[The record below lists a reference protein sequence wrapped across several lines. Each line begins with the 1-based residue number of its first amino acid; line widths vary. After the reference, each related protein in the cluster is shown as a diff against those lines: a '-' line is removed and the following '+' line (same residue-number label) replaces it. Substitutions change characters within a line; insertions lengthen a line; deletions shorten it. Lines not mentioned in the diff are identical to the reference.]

1 MADIDPIELKFVL
14 NSPEVLE
21 EFKKMVTA
29 SKDLDA
35 SVDGAKQKFS
45 QFITEQLKA
54 NQHLDENA
62 QLTAKQTT
70 ALERHATA
78 LVDLK
83 QKLENTFD
91 PTQIGVYDYQ
101 INQINASIEKIV
113 ESANKNVQLM
123 NPAEIEAANQKIIEA
138 QSLLDKISDTT
149 ITPAFA
155 NSEELEVLS
164 TEINKTDDAFQQLGT
179 VIDFVQSKMSGMDQ
193 GSEEFKQLQ
202 ADISAANDIL
212 GRTPQLYDATGNSIN
227 QMNDALKTFQEL
239 LSSETNP
246 EAIITLNTNIETLEK
261 GIQSVK
267 NSGKTGFD
275 EFGNKLDEQKE
286 KTVNLQTELEN
297 LVNKMGRLRLENKE
311 NSEEYE
317 ILKKK
322 AVETRSAIALTN
334 NEISTG
340 VKNTASLQGLINI
353 TQNIAAGYG
362 LVSGAVGLFN
372 SNQEESQRII
382 QKVTSVIAILQ
393 SLQQIQVALNT
404 KDAATTAVLTTSK
417 NFLTAASLRL
427 AAALGITQIAAA
439 ALMATLTLGLT
450 LVITAVIYAFNRLA
464 DKQKEQ
470 QELNKKVAESLAAPI
485 ISYRKL
491 QQAWNELGNDLD
503 AKKRFITE
511 NASEFNKLGVTV
523 NDVHDAENLFVK
535 NTAAMLEALRLRA
548 KAAAAMELATEQ
560 YKIALEAQME
570 YESDMDTMKN
580 GSVWEK
586 FTTGLKANIFTTNQ
600 FTNTINKQNEANTK
614 ANKLFNESIDLSN
627 KSPQVK
633 KKAGIAPESSGK
645 FEYNEATKIEEHKLR
660 VAKERGLKTDKME
673 MEYLNKKL
681 RYAQTDKN
689 EYEKVLQEIEIF
701 QARSLKNQDDASKKS
716 SDKRQQQ
723 AEAAAK
729 KAQRLAEQAAEARIK
744 VLEKISA
751 AEENLKNKETEG
763 DEIAAIKKKYE
774 ALRNEAKKVGLG
786 SFDLMRIDTAETKET
801 DIKKYEIE
809 TKALLKNLSDQKD
822 LYAAYEAMK
831 TQIGETEAAKRF
843 NISLNEFGTYGDLLE
858 SKIKKLSDIQKR
870 SFEENER
877 LKALQSQKSEND
889 TEVNNKDNNDYA
901 KAYQDAITHQ
911 EKIQNIN
918 KIYSDKT
925 LQLQKIADVNLR
937 NAKLAENEKQRQDAV
952 DLANKE
958 AFEKT
963 EIFKRLSENLMG
975 ITRNQLRAR
984 IEALKT
990 ILAEG
995 DNLTEEQ
1002 KNKFLR
1008 QLKEAESVKANSSLM
1023 RQVNALLIERAKLE
1037 KLATEALAKS
1047 PEEYAKLKQAIAE
1060 VNDEITYLTNAQ
1072 KMRDVA
1078 DYAKAV
1084 QSIFSQLANDIGDSN
1099 VGLSDT
1105 LSTISEIAGIA
1116 GNLGDAVGGIME
1128 GIAEGFTK
1136 GGIIGIAQ
1144 SIFGAIGGLF
1154 SMGKKARESEKKAA
1168 EEIKKRQ
1175 QEQIQSQLDYN
1186 ATLRQR
1192 IADEVKLN
1200 DLYKS
1205 RVDNIKE
1212 QIEANK
1218 KNAAQIIKDQ
1228 QDVFKRL
1235 LNAQTVAGM
1244 NTEKYGGFLGIG
1256 RKTRAV
1262 EELKTVAELLGIGTY
1277 KDVKMPWGN
1286 IRIFEPGQVE
1296 LTDELFERL
1305 ELLNSQQP
1313 LTGDAKNAFDQLKKL
1328 RDEYGSIAEANRQL
1342 EIELKNAITGTT
1354 AQSLADSIREGLKSG
1369 KKSFADFADDI
1380 EGFLRDAI
1388 LAGISAKMIEPKIQE
1403 LQDALAEMMGDG
1415 ILSADERA
1423 KFQEMYMAIVNSSQ
1437 EYMDI
1442 INEAGINLITGSA
1455 SANSLSGA
1463 LKAASQESIDLL
1475 SGQTMGMRLAQL
1487 ETNVVLKSGFAQQ
1500 LQQTSQ
1506 MLEVQMNIEQNTK
1519 RTADN
1524 TEKLFDVN
1532 DNVVKVVDGQDKYYK
1547 ALQAAGIIN

>member
-1 MADIDPIELKFVL
+1 MADTDPIELKFVL

-21 EFKKMVTA
+21 EFKKMVSA

-35 SVDGAKQKFS
+35 SVDGTKQKFS
-45 QFITEQLKA
+45 QFIVEQLKA

-62 QLTAKQTT
+62 QLTAKQTA
-70 ALERHATA
+70 ALQRHSEA
-78 LVDLK
+78 LMDLK
-83 QKLENTFD
+83 QKLESTFD
-91 PTQIGVYDYQ
+91 PTQVAVYDYQ
-101 INQINASIEKIV
+101 INQIESSIQKIIEAS
-113 ESANKNVQLM
+113 NKNVQLM
-123 NPAEIEAANQKIIEA
+123 DPAEIEAANQKIKESQA
-138 QSLLDKISDTT
+138 LLDKISDAT
-149 ITPAFA
+149 ISPSFA
-155 NSEELEVLS
+155 SPEELEVLS
-164 TEINKTDDAFQQLGT
+164 TEINKTDDSFQQLGT
-179 VIDFVQSKMSGMDQ
+179 VIDFVKAKMSGMDQ
-193 GSEEFKQLQ
+193 GSEEFKQLE
-202 ADISAANDIL
+202 ADINAANQML

-227 QMNDALKTFQEL
+227 QMNDALKTFQEQL
-239 LSSETNP
+239 AGETDP
-246 EAIITLNTNIETLEK
+246 EAIKTLNANIEILEK

-267 NSGKTGFD
+267 NVGKTGFD
-275 EFGNKLDEQKE
+275 EFGNKIEVQSE
-286 KTVNLQTELEN
+286 KTIQLQSELEQ
-297 LVNKMGRLRLENKE
+297 LVNGMAKLRIANKE

-317 ILKKK
+317 TLKNRAMEVRK
-322 AVETRSAIALTN
+322 AIAITN
-334 NEISTG
+334 KEIEYG
-340 VKNTASLQGLINI
+340 AKNTVGLQGLINI

-372 SNQEESQRII
+372 SNQEESERII
-382 QKVTSVIAILQ
+382 QKVTSVVAVLQ
-393 SLQQIQVALNT
+393 SLQQIQTALNV
-404 KDAATTAVLTTSK
+404 KDAATTGLVTTSK
-417 NFLTAASLRL
+417 NFLSAASLRL
-427 AAALGITQIAAA
+427 AAALGISQIAAM
-439 ALMATLTLGLT
+439 ALMATLMLGLT
-450 LVITAVIYAFNRLA
+450 VVISAVIYAFDKLA
-464 DKQKEQ
+464 SKQKEQ
-470 QELNKKVAESLAAPI
+470 QELNKKTADSLAEPI

-491 QQAWNELGNDLD
+491 QQAWNDLGNDLD

-511 NASEFNKLGVTV
+511 NASEFNKLGTQV
-523 NDVHDAENLFVK
+523 NDVHDAENIFVK

-560 YKIALEAQME
+560 YKIALESQME
-570 YESDMDTMKN
+570 YESNMDIMAN
-580 GSVWEK
+580 GSTWQK
-586 FTTGLKANIFTTNQ
+586 FTTGLKANIGSTTT
-600 FTNTINKQNEANTK
+600 FTNVINKQNEANEK
-614 ANKLFNESIDLSN
+614 ANMLFNESINLTN
-627 KSPQVK
+627 KSQQVK

-645 FEYNEATKIEEHKLR
+645 FEYNEATKMEEHKLR
-660 VAKERGLKTDKME
+660 VAKERGQKTDKME
-673 MEYLNKKL
+673 MDYLNKKL

-689 EYEKVLQEIEIF
+689 EHEKVLQEIELF
-701 QARSLKNQDDASKKS
+701 KARSLKNQDDAAKKA
-716 SDKRQQQ
+716 SDKRQRE

-729 KAQRLAEQAAEARIK
+729 KAQRLAEQAAEARAK

-751 AEENLKNKETEG
+751 AEENLNNKETEG
-763 DEIAAIKKKYE
+763 DEIAAIKKKYD

-786 SFDLMRIDTAETKET
+786 SFDLMRIDNAETKET

-809 TKALLKNLSDQKD
+809 TKVLLKSLSDQKD

-843 NISLNEFGTYGDLLE
+843 NISLNEFGTYGDLLDAE
-858 SKIKKLSDIQKR
+858 IKKLSEKQKL

-877 LKALQSQKSEND
+877 LKGLQTQKSEND
-889 TEVNNKDNNDYA
+889 VAVKNKDDNDFA

-911 EKIQNIN
+911 EKLQLIN
-918 KIYSDKT
+918 KTYADKA
-925 LQLQKIADVNLR
+925 LQLQKISDGNLR
-937 NAKLAENEKQRQDAV
+937 AVKLAENEKQKQDAINA
-952 DLANKE
+952 ANQE
-958 AFEKT
+958 AFQKT
-963 EIFKRLSENLMG
+963 EIFRRLSENLIG
-975 ITRNQLRAR
+975 ITKNELRAR

-990 ILAEG
+990 ILADES
-995 DNLTEEQ
+995 NLTEEQ
-1002 KNKFLR
+1002 RQKFLR
-1008 QLKEAESVKANSSLM
+1008 QLKEAENIKASANLQQ
-1023 RQVNALLIERAKLE
+1023 RINELVAHRKNLEEAAKKAVIENK
-1037 KLATEALAKS
+1037 
-1047 PEEYAKLKQAIAE
+1047 EEYIKLKEAIAE
-1060 VNDEITYLTNAQ
+1060 TDTEISLLNAQ
-1072 KMRDVA
+1072 KWKDAA
-1078 DYAKAV
+1078 DYAKAI

-1099 VGLSDT
+1099 AGLSDT
-1105 LSTISEIAGIA
+1105 LTTISEIAGVA

-1128 GIAEGFTK
+1128 GLAEGFTK
-1136 GGIIGIAQ
+1136 GGTIGRAQ

-1154 SMGKKARESEKKAA
+1154 SMGKKARESEKKAQ

-1175 QEQIQSQLDYN
+1175 EEQIQAQLDYN

-1205 RVDNIKE
+1205 RVDNIRE
-1212 QIEANK
+1212 QIAANK

-1244 NTEKYGGFLGIG
+1244 HTKKYGGFLGIG
-1256 RKTRAV
+1256 RKTKAV
-1262 EELKTVAELLGIGTY
+1262 EELKSVAELLGIGTY
-1277 KDVKMPWGN
+1277 KTIKGAFGMDV
-1286 IRIFEPGQVE
+1286 RIFEPGQIE
-1296 LTDELFERL
+1296 LTDDLFDKL
-1305 ELLNSQQP
+1305 EKLNAQQP

-1354 AQSLADSIREGLKSG
+1354 AQTLAESIREGLKSG

-1388 LAGISAKMIEPKIQE
+1388 FAGISAKMIEPKIQE

-1423 KFQEMYMAIVNSSQ
+1423 QFQAMYMAIANSSK
-1437 EYMDI
+1437 EYMDL
-1442 INEAGINLITGSA
+1442 INQAGVNLITGVSG
-1455 SANSLSGA
+1455 ANSLSGA

-1524 TEKLFDVN
+1524 TEKLYDVN

>member
-1 MADIDPIELKFVL
+1 MADTDPIELKFVL

-35 SVDGAKQKFS
+35 SVDGTKQKFS
-45 QFITEQLKA
+45 QFIVEQLKA

-62 QLTAKQTT
+62 QLTAKQTA
-70 ALERHATA
+70 ALQRHSEA
-78 LVDLK
+78 LMDLK
-83 QKLENTFD
+83 QKMESTFD
-91 PTQIGVYDYQ
+91 PTQAAVYDYQ
-101 INQINASIEKIV
+101 INQIESSIQKIIEAS
-113 ESANKNVQLM
+113 NKNVQLM
-123 NPAEIEAANQKIIEA
+123 DPAEIEAANQKIKEA
-138 QSLLDKISDTT
+138 QVILDRISDTS
-149 ITPAFA
+149 ITPNFA
-155 NSEELEVLS
+155 SPEELDALS
-164 TEINKTDDAFQQLGT
+164 NEINKTDDAFQQLGT
-179 VIDFVQSKMSGMDQ
+179 VIDFVQAKMSGMDQ
-193 GSEEFKQLQ
+193 GSEEFKQLE
-202 ADISAANDIL
+202 ADINAANNML

-227 QMNDALKTFQEL
+227 QMNDALKTFQEQ
-239 LSSETNP
+239 LSSETSP
-246 EAIITLNTNIETLEK
+246 EAIKTLNTNIETLEK
-261 GIQSVK
+261 GIQAVK

-275 EFGNKLDEQKE
+275 EFGNKLEDQKE
-286 KTVNLQTELEN
+286 KTVSLQTELEK
-297 LVNKMGRLRLENKE
+297 LVNDMARLRLENKE
-311 NSEEYE
+311 NSQEYE
-317 ILKKK
+317 ILKNK

-362 LVSGAVGLFN
+362 LVTGAVGLFN

-382 QKVTSVIAILQ
+382 QKVTSVIAVLQ

-450 LVITAVIYAFNRLA
+450 LVIAAVIYAFNRLA

-485 ISYRKL
+485 MSYRKL

-503 AKKRFITE
+503 AKKKFITE

-523 NDVHDAENLFVK
+523 NDVQDAENIFVK
-535 NTAAMLEALRLRA
+535 NTAAMIEALRLRA

-570 YESDMDTMKN
+570 YGSDMDTMKN

-614 ANKLFNESIDLSN
+614 ANKLFNESIDLTN
-627 KSPQVK
+627 KSQQVK
-633 KKAGIAPESSGK
+633 KKAGITPESSGK

-689 EYEKVLQEIEIF
+689 EYEKVLQEIELF
-701 QARSLKNQDDASKKS
+701 QARSLNKQDDAAKKA
-716 SDKRQQQ
+716 SDKRQRE

-729 KAQRLAEQAAEARIK
+729 KAQRLAEQAAEARVK

-763 DEIAAIKKKYE
+763 DEIAAIKKKYD

-786 SFDLMRIDTAETKET
+786 SFDIMRIDTAETKET

-809 TKALLKNLSDQKD
+809 TKALLKSLSDQKD

-843 NISLNEFGTYGDLLE
+843 NISLNEFGTYGDLLKSE
-858 SKIKKLSDIQKR
+858 IKKLSDIQQR

-877 LKALQSQKSEND
+877 LKALQNQKSEND
-889 TEVNNKDNNDYA
+889 TEVKNKDNSDYA
-901 KAYQDAITHQ
+901 KAYQDALTHQ
-911 EKIQNIN
+911 EKLQMIN
-918 KIYSDKT
+918 KTYADKA
-925 LQLQKIADVNLR
+925 LQLQKISDANLR
-937 NAKLAENEKQRQDAV
+937 TAKLGENEKQRQDAISA
-952 DLANKE
+952 ANREAYEKSSVYQRMSQNLIGITKQELSVRIASLEEYLEKVRGNITKEEE
-958 AFEKT
+958 AFIKSEIEKAKS
-963 EIFKRLSENLMG
+963 IQSNSNIGVYEN
-975 ITRNQLRAR
+975 
-984 IEALKT
+984 
-990 ILAEG
+990 
-995 DNLTEEQ
+995 
-1002 KNKFLR
+1002 
-1008 QLKEAESVKANSSLM
+1008 S
-1023 RQVNALLIERAKLE
+1023 LLIEKQRLLADIAAKKKDGIVNPKDAEELDAINQ
-1037 KLATEALAKS
+1037 KLKITLALKAQTFASDARALAGGFHDMAS
-1047 PEEYAKLKQAIAE
+1047 A
-1060 VNDEITYLTNAQ
+1060 
-1072 KMRDVA
+1072 
-1078 DYAKAV
+1078 
-1084 QSIFSQLANDIGDSN
+1084 IGDSN
-1099 VGLSDT
+1099 EGLADT
-1105 LSTISEIAGIA
+1105 LDTMGDVLNIASDAAGAFASFASGDIIGGITGVMKTIAGI
-1116 GNLGDAVGGIME
+1116 
-1128 GIAEGFTK
+1128 
-1136 GGIIGIAQ
+1136 
-1144 SIFGAIGGLF
+1144 F
-1154 SMGKKARESEKKAA
+1154 SMGKKARESEKKAQ

-1175 QEQIQSQLDYN
+1175 EEQIQAQLDYN

-1205 RVDNIKE
+1205 RVDNIRE

-1228 QDVFKRL
+1228 QDIFKRL
-1235 LNAQTVAGM
+1235 LNAQTVAGVHS
-1244 NTEKYGGFLGIG
+1244 EKYGGFLGIG

-1262 EELKTVAELLGIGTY
+1262 EELKTVAELLGIGSYTSGPFG
-1277 KDVKMPWGN
+1277 MQ
-1286 IRIFEPGQVE
+1286 IFKPGEIE
-1296 LTDELFERL
+1296 LTDDLFEKL
-1305 ELLNSQQP
+1305 EKLNAQQP
-1313 LTGDAKNAFDQLKKL
+1313 LTGDAKLAYEQLKKL

-1423 KFQEMYMAIVNSSQ
+1423 QFQEMYMAIVNSSQ

-1455 SANSLSGA
+1455 NANSLSGA

-1506 MLEVQMNIEQNTK
+1506 MLETQMNIEQNTK

-1532 DNVVKVVDGQDKYYK
+1532 DNVVRVVDGQDKYYK